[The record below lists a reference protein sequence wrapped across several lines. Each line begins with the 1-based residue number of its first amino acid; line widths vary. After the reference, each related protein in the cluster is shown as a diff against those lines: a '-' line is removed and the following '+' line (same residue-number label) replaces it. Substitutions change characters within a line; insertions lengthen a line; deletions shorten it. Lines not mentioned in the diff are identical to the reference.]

1 MKHYYLSN
9 TMTTQ
14 PDIRDV
20 VYYGKEVNK
29 TSIKEQSIAL
39 LNDLDEGHI
48 TPLQLAAQ
56 LKFVEDV
63 ITNLKEEL
71 RQRVIAEQS
80 KYGKERMTFHG
91 ATFDIKEAGIKY
103 DFSHCEDA
111 IWNDIDKKM
120 QMLTERR
127 KEREAFLKTL
137 KERFTYVDESTGEI
151 ITIYPPQKKSTTTYA
166 ITWSKE

>member
-1 MKHYYLSN
+1 
-9 TMTTQ
+9 MTTQ

-20 VYYGKEVNK
+20 VYWGNTVSKE
-29 TSIKEQSIAL
+29 TIKEHSINL
-39 LNDLDEGHI
+39 LADLDNGYI

-56 LKFVEDV
+56 LKYFEDIIANV
-63 ITNLKEEL
+63 KEEV
-71 RQRVIAEQS
+71 RQRVVAEQS
-80 KYGKERMTFHG
+80 KYGKERMTFKG

-103 DFSHCEDA
+103 DYSNCDDT
-111 IWNDIDKKM
+111 IWNDLKQQLNDLNDKM
-120 QMLTERR
+120 

-151 ITIYPPQKKSTTTYA
+151 VTIYPPQKKSTTTYA

>member
-1 MKHYYLSN
+1 
-9 TMTTQ
+9 MTTQ

-29 TSIKEQSIAL
+29 EHIKEQSIAL
-39 LNDLDEGHI
+39 LKDLDEGHI

-56 LKFVEDV
+56 LKFVEDIIINV
-63 ITNLKEEL
+63 KEEL
-71 RQRVIAEQS
+71 RQRVVAEKD
-80 KYGKERMTFHG
+80 KYGKDTMTYHG

-127 KEREAFLKTL
+127 KEREVFLKMI

-151 ITIYPPQKKSTTTYA
+151 VTIYPPQKKSTTTYA